1 MYLQLINNA
10 IIINFD
16 DIIADKNLNIHK
28 LVVNTFNTWQKGRT
42 TYQKESDTNIGKIAE
57 FAVATAFRIF
67 NIPIYYPYDSFRKD
81 NFKLHAPF
89 DALLCECLEDDLV
102 ELINSSVKK
111 NGPKLSPEVR
121 KQIRKFNAFT
131 VEIKSTRLAKKY
143 KERAHFTDY
152 NNPKE
157 VENLFSELDS
167 LDFLTYPFFLREG
180 DLNFENYCKFVKD
193 KIGLSSIDNDLK
205 KDVLKIEKEN
215 SDDVYIRVFID
226 EDARKAII
234 MGWVD
239 KKTFYENASLMKLI
253 QKGKSEKALYFVC
266 PLRMGRP
273 LADINSLLIYY
284 LNEAR
289 EGEK

>member
-42 TYQKESDTNIGKIAE
+42 TYQKEADTNIGKIAE

-67 NIPIYYPYDSFRKD
+67 NVPIYYPYDSFRKD

-121 KQIRKFNAFT
+121 KQIRNFDAFT

-157 VENLFSELDS
+157 VESLFSELDS

-180 DLNFENYCKFVKD
+180 DLNFENYCEFVKN

-273 LADINSLLIYY
+273 LTDINSLLIYY